1 MKKTGVILIT
11 AAMLFMGTSATF
23 GGAFDGMTSDEKAQA
38 AGVYFEEIVRY
49 ISENYV
55 GGEVDVDKLMQ
66 GAVSG
71 MTQML
76 DGYSAYMP
84 IDEYNQLKE
93 NEKRSK
99 YSPDFTC
106 VFNESGY
113 PEITEI
119 AVSSE
124 NYRAGIRKGDNIR
137 TINGVTTYGI
147 EEEEYYERVT
157 LAANE
162 ELKMKI
168 SRGNLMKDYS
178 IKTYKVVNT
187 SIVVK
192 DISDLNTTNHTYDD
206 RSIGYIKINTFTSNS
221 AEDFRQAVGQ
231 LKSRGVKKLVLDLR
245 GNTGGYVDEAIEVCK
260 QIVPSG
266 TIITAKDKQGNNTVY
281 TSELATPPFER
292 YVVLVDGMTASA
304 AEILA
309 SAMQDSGAA
318 KIVGE
323 QTYGKGV
330 MQSVMEFQGLGVVKL
345 TTLEYK
351 SRLGKTINGVGIT
364 PDVTVDKIL
373 FLDEKDELTG
383 DKVTAALRYIGFK
396 VNEENSNARNIGK
409 FQAEMGM
416 TVTYK
421 LNSQTVNAINL
432 EIYQNLLEDDRIL
445 TAGYMSLL

>member
-1 MKKTGVILIT
+1 M
-11 AAMLFMGTSATF
+11 
-23 GGAFDGMTSDEKAQA
+23 
-38 AGVYFEEIVRY
+38 
-49 ISENYV
+49 
-55 GGEVDVDKLMQ
+55 
-66 GAVSG
+66 
-71 MTQML
+71 
-76 DGYSAYMP
+76 
-84 IDEYNQLKE
+84 
-93 NEKRSK
+93 
-99 YSPDFTC
+99 
-106 VFNESGY
+106 
-113 PEITEI
+113 
-119 AVSSE
+119 
-124 NYRAGIRKGDNIR
+124 
-137 TINGVTTYGI
+137 
-147 EEEEYYERVT
+147 
-157 LAANE
+157 
-162 ELKMKI
+162 
-168 SRGNLMKDYS
+168 
-178 IKTYKVVNT
+178 
-187 SIVVK
+187 
-192 DISDLNTTNHTYDD
+192 
-206 RSIGYIKINTFTSNS
+206 
-221 AEDFRQAVGQ
+221 
-231 LKSRGVKKLVLDLR
+231 KKLVLDLR

-281 TSELATPPFER
+281 TSELATPPFEK